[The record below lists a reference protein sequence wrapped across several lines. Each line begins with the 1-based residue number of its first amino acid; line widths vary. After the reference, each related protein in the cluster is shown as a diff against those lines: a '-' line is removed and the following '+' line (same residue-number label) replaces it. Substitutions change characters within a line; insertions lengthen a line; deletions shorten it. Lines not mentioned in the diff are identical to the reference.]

1 METTDLIC
9 SNNVTSTTTELVAMT
24 LHPPYWFCDN
34 NITSSVQK
42 QRFYGENRGKRG
54 QKVCSNDLTSSGAL
68 CTEQSLPER

>member
-1 METTDLIC
+1 METIDLIC

-42 QRFYGENRGKRG
+42 TTVLWEKSRKKRS
-54 QKVCSNDLTSSGAL
+54 K
-68 CTEQSLPER
+68 SL